1 MLNCEFSRQEERFN
15 VLKNKEKELV
25 QQCQMKAKQL
35 EDSESENRKKCDE
48 VMKTFSKMVWKTTY
62 TYVIQIPYVSFVLYL
77 YLNRILLFFHF
88 SNHLPYLC
96 INCPWISIS

>member
-48 VMKTFSKMVWKTTY
+48 VMKTFSKMVW
-62 TYVIQIPYVSFVLYL
+62 IQIPYVSFFFY
-77 YLNRILLFFHF
+77 ILFKPNFILWSF
-88 SNHLPYLC
+88 
-96 INCPWISIS
+96 

>member
-48 VMKTFSKMVWKTTY
+48 VMKTFSKMV
-62 TYVIQIPYVSFVLYL
+62 
-77 YLNRILLFFHF
+77 
-88 SNHLPYLC
+88 
-96 INCPWISIS
+96 